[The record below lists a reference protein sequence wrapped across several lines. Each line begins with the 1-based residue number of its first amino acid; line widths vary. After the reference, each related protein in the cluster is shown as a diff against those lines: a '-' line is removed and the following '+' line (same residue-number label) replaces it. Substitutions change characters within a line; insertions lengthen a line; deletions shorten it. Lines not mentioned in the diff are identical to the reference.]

1 MSSNIPLS
9 CANITDRETRAASDA
24 LLGEQLA
31 LGPWTARFEQAVAK
45 HATSNFG
52 IATNSPYS
60 AMHIVLESMGIGPG
74 DEVVIPAFAFP
85 ATASTLISIGAIP
98 VFADCDPRT
107 MNIDAVDL
115 ANKITDKTKAIIA
128 THTFGNPAGVDAIA
142 RIAQEQEI
150 PLVEDASQAI
160 ASQLRGRQVGT
171 FGRVAIFAFHGNAQ
185 ITCVDGGVIVTDD
198 DGLAEQCRL
207 KRNHGFASDPTMGT
221 DELHLV
227 RTDELMQS
235 TGHGVRLSEVHA
247 AVGSVQM
254 QRMQEIMQKRDQVA
268 QWYMRR
274 LGGVAHISCPTIE
287 DEVQM
292 SWDGYVVRLSDN
304 FTREERDEVIR
315 GLHRHDIGAAD
326 YFQSITSLPLFAEH
340 AKDTPCPVA
349 ESISE
354 RTIALPFYTSMT
366 QREVDIVGQTLELM
380 LTRGTFADA

>member
-9 CANITDRETRAASDA
+9 CAHITDREIRAASDA

-31 LGPWTARFEQAVAK
+31 LGPLTARFEQAVAT
-45 HATSNFG
+45 HANGHYG

-60 AMHIVLESMGIGPG
+60 AMHIALEAMGIGHG
-74 DEVVIPAFAFP
+74 DEVVVPAFAFP
-85 ATASTLISIGAIP
+85 ATASTLIHLGASP

-107 MNIDAVDL
+107 MNMDATDL
-115 ANKITDKTKAIIA
+115 ANKITDKTRAIIA
-128 THTFGNPAGVDAIA
+128 THTFGNPAGIDALT
-142 RIAQEQEI
+142 RVAQEQEI
-150 PLVEDASQAI
+150 PLIEDASQAI
-160 ASQLRGRQVGT
+160 GSQLRGRKVGT

-185 ITCVDGGVIVTDD
+185 LTSVDGGVIVTDD

-247 AVGSVQM
+247 AVGNVQM
-254 QRMQEIMQKRDQVA
+254 QRIEEIMQKRDQVA

-274 LGGVAHISCPTIE
+274 LGGVAHISCPTVVG
-287 DEVQM
+287 DVQM
-292 SWDGYVVRLSDN
+292 SWDGYVVRLSDS
-304 FTREERDEVIR
+304 FTRDERDEVIR

-326 YFQSITSLPLFAEH
+326 YFQSITSLPLFANH
-340 AKDTPCPVA
+340 TKNAQCPVS

-354 RTIALPFYTSMT
+354 RTIALPFFTSMT
-366 QREVDIVGQTLELM
+366 QREVDIVSQTLELM
-380 LTRGTFADA
+380 LTRGTFEDA